1 MDRDEDFAAYVDAR
15 WGQLVRSALLL
26 GCSLPEAEDLVQT
39 TLLRCYTR
47 WGRVTR
53 ADDRDAYV
61 YRALVNCRH
70 DSRRRRWWGE
80 RPTEH
85 LPERPSTD
93 SDAGA
98 GADHAEAVET
108 TDAVRRALGGL
119 SEANR
124 VAVVLRYWAGLG
136 EAEIAEAL
144 GIRPGT
150 VKSRLSRGL
159 AQLGVDPHLTEP
171 QSTSEER
178 AR

>member
-47 WGRVTR
+47 WGRVPAPTTATPTSTGR
-53 ADDRDAYV
+53 SSTAGTTA
-61 YRALVNCRH
+61 AGGAGGASSPPSTCRNVP
-70 DSRRRRWWGE
+70 
-80 RPTEH
+80 RPT
-85 LPERPSTD
+85 PTPV
-93 SDAGA
+93 G
-98 GADHAEAVET
+98 DHAEAVET

-159 AQLGVDPHLTEP
+159 AQLGADPHLTEL